1 VKVDPALFT
10 KYTRPRGTARCSRG
24 ARSITDPD
32 RRASALT
39 AVAQALA
46 QAGQHEQAAVVAA
59 QAESVARSITHP
71 DQQASALTAVAQALA
86 QAGNTTRARSVAA
99 AVSVTGRWSVC
110 AGLLL
115 LLEPSAVSTV
125 SDLCSSD
132 PGFRRPSM
140 EVDHFRY

>member
-1 VKVDPALFT
+1 MAQALAQA
-10 KYTRPRGTARCSRG
+10 GQHEQAESA
-24 ARSITDPD
+24 ARSITDPN

-46 QAGQHEQAAVVAA
+46 QAGQHEQA
-59 QAESVARSITHP
+59 ESVARSITDP
-71 DQQASALTAVAQALA
+71 NRRASALTAVAQALA
-86 QAGNTTRARSVAA
+86 QTGNTTRARSVAA
-99 AVSVTGRWSVC
+99 AVSVTERWSVY

-125 SDLCSSD
+125 SELCSSD

>member
-1 VKVDPALFT
+1 MLTQAVESYLQVRRTMGFALHSEGSLLQSFA
-10 KYTRPRGTARCSRG
+10 KYCGAEGKSYICTETAIQWAG
-24 ARSITDPD
+24 VARSITNPD

-39 AVAQALA
+39 AVARALA
-46 QAGQHEQAAVVAA
+46 Q
-59 QAESVARSITHP
+59 T
-71 DQQASALTAVAQALA
+71 
-86 QAGNTTRARSVAA
+86 GNTTRARSVAA